1 MKVPVTA
8 AAAAAAVTGTVRGH
22 CPPHMDTKVLE
33 LIDILPVI
41 LENLV
46 LKGGW
51 MVMKMKRLLL
61 MLLMGFSLFSLAGC
75 GNDEPP
81 EEGEK
86 IEDVE
91 EEDEIGD
98 GEVDDE

>member
-1 MKVPVTA
+1 MK
-8 AAAAAAVTGTVRGH
+8 
-22 CPPHMDTKVLE
+22 KY
-33 LIDILPVI
+33 
-41 LENLV
+41 
-46 LKGGW
+46 
-51 MVMKMKRLLL
+51 LL
-61 MLLMGFSLFSLAGC
+61 MFFLAFSLFSLSGC
-75 GNDEPP
+75 GNDEAP